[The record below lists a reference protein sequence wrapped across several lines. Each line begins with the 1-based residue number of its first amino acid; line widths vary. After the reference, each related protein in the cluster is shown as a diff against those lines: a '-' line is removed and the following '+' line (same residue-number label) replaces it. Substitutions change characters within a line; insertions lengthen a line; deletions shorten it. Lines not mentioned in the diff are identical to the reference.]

1 MGKRGTIL
9 AVTALAVLL
18 AGIALAVIRLYR
30 SSSGA
35 DTDHA
40 APAGWSVL
48 KAVPSDAAAVLVL
61 DGTSKAAR
69 VAADSTGLLQGLV
82 APGNVPFM
90 AFLSAAAARYPVAVS
105 LHNSGSLVPLVAIQ
119 AAAPDST
126 LLDLAPAAGLKTQV
140 KDGFLLAS
148 RSETFLGASVRHL
161 QEGISVLGTRH
172 LQELLSGVS
181 GHAVLLLSHA
191 QAPKLMQTYAGS
203 GWRSHTTLVKDLT
216 AWSAW
221 SVQDWDEDH
230 LVVKGSALPGE
241 ASGSYFSA
249 FGGMSVQQA
258 EFAEVTPY
266 FASVAFSM
274 PVPDAVAVLS
284 ARRCFEDGNG
294 RLSP

>member
-30 SSSGA
+30 SASGT

-82 APGNVPFM
+82 APGNAPFM

-172 LQELLSGVS
+172 LQELLRGVS
-181 GHAVLLLSHA
+181 GHVVLEQTRNSVVNIEPGYEAIVQGLDHCLVALRDHSLLVCRLDDEQQIKHWVE
-191 QAPKLMQTYAGS
+191 KL
-203 GWRSHTTLVKDLT
+203 
-216 AWSAW
+216 
-221 SVQDWDEDH
+221 
-230 LVVKGSALPGE
+230 
-241 ASGSYFSA
+241 
-249 FGGMSVQQA
+249 
-258 EFAEVTPY
+258 
-266 FASVAFSM
+266 
-274 PVPDAVAVLS
+274 
-284 ARRCFEDGNG
+284 
-294 RLSP
+294 